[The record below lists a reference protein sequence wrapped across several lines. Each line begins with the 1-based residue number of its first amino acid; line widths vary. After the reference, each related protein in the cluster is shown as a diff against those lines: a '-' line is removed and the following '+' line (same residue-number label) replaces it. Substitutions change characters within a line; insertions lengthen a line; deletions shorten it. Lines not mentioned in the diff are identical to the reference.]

1 MSDYYLYRSL
11 DELLNENSL
20 SFLNKISIKTNQWVV
35 QYWKINFPVDRNKKL
50 LVKIKRNLWN
60 AKKIQNMANVIGAS
74 ASSGFVMTGT
84 KWLLPIL
91 ISKFFWNKRS
101 WIVFRIMIKII

>member
-35 QYWKINFPVDRNKKL
+35 QY
-50 LVKIKRNLWN
+50 
-60 AKKIQNMANVIGAS
+60 
-74 ASSGFVMTGT
+74 
-84 KWLLPIL
+84 
-91 ISKFFWNKRS
+91 
-101 WIVFRIMIKII
+101 